1 MAKVRKLEAKRVYMG
16 KLDHGADLL
25 EEITTIC
32 KDNAIRLGR
41 VEAIGAVQKAKI
53 GFYPQDTKQYE
64 FIEID
69 KEMEITGLIGNISLK
84 EGTPMVHA
92 HINLGDEEGRV
103 IGGHLAPGTIVFAC
117 EVIIQELAGED
128 FNRGLD
134 ETTGLPL
141 WEL

>member
-53 GFYPQDTKQYE
+53 GFYPQDQKQYE

-84 EGTPMVHA
+84 EGNPMVHA